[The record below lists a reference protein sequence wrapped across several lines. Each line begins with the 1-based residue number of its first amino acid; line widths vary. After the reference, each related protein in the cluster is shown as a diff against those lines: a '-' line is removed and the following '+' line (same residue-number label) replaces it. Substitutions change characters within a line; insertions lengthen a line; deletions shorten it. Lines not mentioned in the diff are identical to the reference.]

1 MYKFFSNLDN
11 KYDKVKEEEEMEK
24 TKIEE
29 IKDLKF
35 PIQKVLKTNN

>member
-1 MYKFFSNLDN
+1 MSKFFSNLDN
-11 KYDKVKEEEEMEK
+11 KYNKVKEEEEMEK

>member
-1 MYKFFSNLDN
+1 MEIFFANLDN
-11 KYDKVKEEEEMEK
+11 KYDKVKEEQAMEK

-35 PIQKVLKTNN
+35 PI